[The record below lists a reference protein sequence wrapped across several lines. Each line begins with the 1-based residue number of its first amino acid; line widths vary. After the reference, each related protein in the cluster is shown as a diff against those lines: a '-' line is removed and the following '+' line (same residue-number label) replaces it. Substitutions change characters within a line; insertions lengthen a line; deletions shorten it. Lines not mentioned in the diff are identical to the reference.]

1 MLDHKDNNGGQDRRW
16 RSMFGEWQ
24 EKEKAQEN
32 AKKMTEKKGERTFNK
47 IKTGNTGAERERKD
61 TVNIH
66 RRT

>member
-1 MLDHKDNNGGQDRRW
+1 
-16 RSMFGEWQ
+16 MFGEWW

-32 AKKMTEKKGERTFNK
+32 AKKMTEKRRKKTLNK
-47 IKTGNTGAERERKD
+47 IKTGNTGAEKERKD

>member
-1 MLDHKDNNGGQDRRW
+1 
-16 RSMFGEWQ
+16 MFGEWR

-32 AKKMTEKKGERTFNK
+32 AKKMTEKKEKKKTLNK
-47 IKTGNTGAERERKD
+47 IKTGNTGAEKERKD